1 MSYEW
6 WGTDRWDNA
15 RVLQLIVLDSS
26 LSWLL
31 PACVSSFSHYHLNQ
45 YLSYGTCK
53 PRNIVSLFT
62 RAMTEASFRKRL
74 RLPLSFVAK
83 ALAESCWIRPFYWKK
98 MPPQPRSTTQMPM
111 TVLHPPFWRMPSRCY
126 NLTVPNFNKNRVV
139 NILWHISTTT
149 VPRGGAVFPSHMV
162 AASQLRMYSV
172 PSWQHVLFCFS
183 FFPCVG
189 HHSR

>member
-1 MSYEW
+1 
-6 WGTDRWDNA
+6 
-15 RVLQLIVLDSS
+15 
-26 LSWLL
+26 
-31 PACVSSFSHYHLNQ
+31 
-45 YLSYGTCK
+45 
-53 PRNIVSLFT
+53 
-62 RAMTEASFRKRL
+62 MTEVSFPKRL

-98 MPPQPRSTTQMPM
+98 MPPQPRSRTQMPM

-149 VPRGGAVFPSHMV
+149 VSRGGAVFPSHMV

-183 FFPCVG
+183 FFSCVG
-189 HHSR
+189 HHSVILQCQRERRMHVPTACFSNSRMYLCHLCMAFGGTT